1 MRLIWRA
8 LSRWLGIGGLM
19 TTVAAS
25 PGLAAAATANPAG
38 NRQACTGTVSAAGTL
53 AGTYSN
59 LVITGTCVADAGPVN
74 VTGNL
79 TVAAGGALTTSF
91 GLDDQTGTVVR
102 NTSIRGNV
110 VENGGGAGTGCVPA
124 AISNQ
129 YSGLP
134 EYSDYTSKTIDGNPR
149 HQRARQLLDG
159 RIPRHCPGQHAGHRQ
174 HGCARRHQD
183 RGQHRLR
190 QARRVRAQRDPARP
204 LAGLGR
210 SVAAGHGHFPARLG
224 EAALRFR

>member
-25 PGLAAAATANPAG
+25 PGLAAAATAIPAG
-38 NRQACTGTVSAAGTL
+38 NRQACTGAVSAPGTL
-53 AGTYSN
+53 AGTNSN

-110 VENGGGAGTGCVPA
+110 VENGGGAGTGCLPA
-124 AISNQ
+124 AIFNQ
-129 YSGLP
+129 YFGLP
-134 EYSDYTSKTIDGNPR
+134 EYSDYTSNTIDGNLVINGLGTCCTGAF
-149 HQRARQLLDG
+149 RATVRGNLQVTDNMGAPGATGIAASTVCG
-159 RIPRHCPGQHAGHRQ
+159 RPGECGLIVILPDPGPDSGVPWPPCTVTFQHA
-174 HGCARRHQD
+174 
-183 RGQHRLR
+183 
-190 QARRVRAQRDPARP
+190 
-204 LAGLGR
+204 
-210 SVAAGHGHFPARLG
+210 SVKLH
-224 EAALRFR
+224 